1 MNHRF
6 YQVRIAAAGRGRH
19 KKLGSTI
26 SRKWSFENSTMR
38 NTMEPDVASGGAQ
51 NAPHGPKTC
60 TKDVHLGH
68 RASALLY
75 FALRNRGP
83 GNGRAL
89 KGCSCSVSSHEHPR
103 LGL

>member
-6 YQVRIAAAGRGRH
+6 YQVRIAASGRRRH

-38 NTMEPDVASGGAQ
+38 NTMDPDVARGGAQ
-51 NAPHGPKTC
+51 NAPHRPKSC
-60 TKDVHLGH
+60 PKYVHLG
-68 RASALLY
+68 RQAPALRY
-75 FALRNRGP
+75 FALRNIELGK
-83 GNGRAL
+83 GRTL
-89 KGCSCSVSSHEHPR
+89 KGCSCSVSSPEHPR